1 MKRVYITTFLTCIAV
16 LALVFGVSQSM
27 NLNRSM
33 DSVTVGFLYES
44 DESAPYSYN
53 FARSQTALKED
64 LKDSV
69 TILTKHN
76 VPDDA
81 IEDMVREF
89 AVKGCSIIFTNCHSE
104 VFAQLAPLFPDV
116 QICQISDMKEVPA
129 DYPDNYHTFNGE
141 IYQARY
147 VSGIAAG
154 LKLRELIEDGVITPD
169 QALVGYV
176 GSYPIP
182 TVISGYTAFL
192 IGVRSVCPQ
201 AVMRV
206 HYTGAWADYR
216 EEKRS
221 AHELIDE
228 GCIVISQ
235 HSDTAG
241 CAVACEEALT
251 DHPVIF
257 VGSNRGM
264 LDIAPATAL
273 LSIRINWAPY
283 VTGAVRAVMNY
294 KKIENSVK
302 GHVHGND
309 ISFGFTE
316 GALEIL
322 DVNTNLTAQ
331 GTGEAADAAVELMKK
346 HPETAFQGDYTGVNP
361 EDPSDTSDLKDGW
374 LENESSSCPSF
385 HYILKDIIRPDTFS

>member
-154 LKLRELIEDGVITPD
+154 LKPSKEAEP
-169 QALVGYV
+169 Y
-176 GSYPIP
+176 
-182 TVISGYTAFL
+182 ISGYTGDMVCTACGDVKYGKAIPALAGTDPDVLRVNSVTLYDRSGNPLDHYNGNGLSL
-192 IGVRSVCPQ
+192 IVLNCAATNSTTSTLK
-201 AVMRV
+201 VMITSYDSDGRFV
-206 HYTGAWADYR
+206 SCEYR
-216 EEKRS
+216 TVKRS
-221 AHELIDE
+221 DFGTDLTIPYSCDSGVGRVVLMVVDESYLAANPLIP
-228 GCIVISQ
+228 
-235 HSDTAG
+235 
-241 CAVACEEALT
+241 LT
-251 DHPVIF
+251 D
-257 VGSNRGM
+257 
-264 LDIAPATAL
+264 
-273 LSIRINWAPY
+273 
-283 VTGAVRAVMNY
+283 
-294 KKIENSVK
+294 
-302 GHVHGND
+302 
-309 ISFGFTE
+309 
-316 GALEIL
+316 
-322 DVNTNLTAQ
+322 
-331 GTGEAADAAVELMKK
+331 
-346 HPETAFQGDYTGVNP
+346 
-361 EDPSDTSDLKDGW
+361 
-374 LENESSSCPSF
+374 
-385 HYILKDIIRPDTFS
+385 